1 MLRLTTLIIASF
13 LLTACN
19 YAALEKE
26 NDPNQPSSPQI
37 NLNLESN
44 NQTGSQPDN
53 QQLPP
58 PPMDQQP
65 TATPA
70 PNLASSAVIVTS
82 LGDITIKLFPDKA
95 PLTVS
100 NFAGLATGTKTWNDP
115 RTGGQK
121 TGEPLYNNTI
131 FHRVIANFMIQGGD
145 PLGTGTGGPGYKFQ
159 DEIAPDLVFDRPY
172 LLAMANSGPN
182 TNGSQ
187 FFITVAPTPWLN
199 GKHTIFGE
207 VVGGQEIVDQIATAP
222 TDSNDRPLEDIT
234 IKVIQITP

>member
-26 NDPNQPSSPQI
+26 NNPNQPSSPQI

-44 NQTGSQPDN
+44 NQAGSQPDN

-65 TATPA
+65 TPA

-82 LGDITIKLFPDKA
+82 LGDVTVKLFPDKT

-100 NFAGLATGTKTWNDP
+100 NFAGLATGSKNWIDP
-115 RTGGQK
+115 KTGGQK

-145 PLGTGTGGPGYKFQ
+145 PLGTGTGGPGHKFQ
-159 DEIAPDLVFDRPY
+159 DEIVPDLVFDRPY

-187 FFITVAPTPWLN
+187 FFITVAPTPWLD

-207 VVGGQEIVDQIATAP
+207 VVGGQEIIDQIATAP
-222 TDSNDRPLEDIT
+222 TDGNDKPLEDII

>member
-1 MLRLTTLIIASF
+1 MLRLITLIIASF

-26 NDPNQPSSPQI
+26 NDPNQLSSPQI

-44 NQTGSQPDN
+44 NQSGSQLDN

-58 PPMDQQP
+58 SPMDQQP
-65 TATPA
+65 TETPTQY
-70 PNLASSAVIVTS
+70 LASSAVIVTS
-82 LGDITIKLFPDKA
+82 LGDITVKLFPDKA
-95 PLTVS
+95 PITVS
-100 NFAGLATGTKTWNDP
+100 NFAGLATGRKTWTDP
-115 RTGGQK
+115 VTGKQK

-131 FHRVIANFMIQGGD
+131 FHRVIADFMIQGGD

-159 DEIAPDLVFDRPY
+159 DEIVPDLVFDRPY

-207 VVGGQEIVDQIATAP
+207 VVGGHEIVDQIATTP
-222 TDSNDRPLEDIT
+222 TDEKDKPLEDII